1 MCGVTYVGR
10 KNGSVVFKVVV
21 LEGKVP
27 ETVEAASLFIDIV
40 MTGSGPGT

>member
-1 MCGVTYVGR
+1 MCGVMYVGR

-27 ETVEAASLFIDIV
+27 EAFEASSLFIDIV
-40 MTGSGPGT
+40 MTGGGPGT